1 MARQTIEQYYLE
13 MLHLVASRATCR
25 RRKVA
30 SIITDEQGRV
40 LSTGYNGVP
49 SGAIHCIDSPCSGV
63 KDLPG
68 STDRC
73 LAIHAEQNAL
83 LQCRQI
89 DRAHTI
95 YCSVSPCFTCCK
107 LIANTP
113 IQRIIFAEQYSDE
126 RGLWLLITLKR
137 KLISGSEVWDGHVG

>member
-63 KDLPG
+63 
-68 STDRC
+68 
-73 LAIHAEQNAL
+73 IHAEQNAL